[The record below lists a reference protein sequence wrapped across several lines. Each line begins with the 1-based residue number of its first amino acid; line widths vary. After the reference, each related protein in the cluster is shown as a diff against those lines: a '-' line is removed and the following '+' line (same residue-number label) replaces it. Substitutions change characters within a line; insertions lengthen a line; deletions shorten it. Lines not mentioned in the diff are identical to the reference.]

1 MLNKHILVIDDEPSI
16 RTLLKEILEEEGY
29 RVSVAKDAETARV
42 NRQKERPDLSLLDL
56 WLPDA
61 DGLTLLKE
69 WAPGPESGSP
79 VIVMTGH
86 GTAETAVE
94 ALKMGAYDFIEKP
107 LSTPKLLISI
117 QRALENASLNFEN
130 TRLKKLDQELGRFV
144 AQENEMLKLKEDCK
158 NVANHNANILIL
170 GESGVGKETVARFIH
185 QSSSSRDENFIL
197 LNFAG
202 LTSEE
207 QERQLFGFQ
216 SSSKTSYGALEL
228 AQKGTVFFKD
238 ISCLKPNLQA
248 KLLRALENKVFFRGS
263 SQEAIPLTSRIIA
276 SAKEK
281 FSEMVRT
288 EEFREDLFYQL
299 SIVPLSVPPLRRR
312 KEEIDELVDTF
323 IRVLVA
329 KENLPLRQFSKNA
342 KARLKQYNWPGNL
355 RELKNYVQRL
365 LILGNK
371 GVVER
376 NEIEQILGSRN
387 IQPNDLGEEIFQ
399 LPLKLAR
406 LEFEKAYLQRQLN
419 NFDGNVAMVSE
430 HIEIERTHLYRKLRS
445 LNLDIKDSKK
455 ASSQ

>member
-29 RVSVAKDAETARV
+29 KVSVAKDAETARV

-69 WAPGPESGSP
+69 WALGPESGSP

-144 AQENEMLKLKEDCK
+144 AQENEMLKLQEDCK

-207 QERQLFGFQ
+207 QERQLFG
-216 SSSKTSYGALEL
+216 
-228 AQKGTVFFKD
+228 
-238 ISCLKPNLQA
+238 
-248 KLLRALENKVFFRGS
+248 
-263 SQEAIPLTSRIIA
+263 
-276 SAKEK
+276 
-281 FSEMVRT
+281 
-288 EEFREDLFYQL
+288 
-299 SIVPLSVPPLRRR
+299 
-312 KEEIDELVDTF
+312 
-323 IRVLVA
+323 
-329 KENLPLRQFSKNA
+329 
-342 KARLKQYNWPGNL
+342 
-355 RELKNYVQRL
+355 
-365 LILGNK
+365 
-371 GVVER
+371 
-376 NEIEQILGSRN
+376 
-387 IQPNDLGEEIFQ
+387 
-399 LPLKLAR
+399 
-406 LEFEKAYLQRQLN
+406 
-419 NFDGNVAMVSE
+419 
-430 HIEIERTHLYRKLRS
+430 
-445 LNLDIKDSKK
+445 
-455 ASSQ
+455 

>member
-1 MLNKHILVIDDEPSI
+1 M
-16 RTLLKEILEEEGY
+16 
-29 RVSVAKDAETARV
+29 
-42 NRQKERPDLSLLDL
+42 
-56 WLPDA
+56 
-61 DGLTLLKE
+61 
-69 WAPGPESGSP
+69 
-79 VIVMTGH
+79 
-86 GTAETAVE
+86 
-94 ALKMGAYDFIEKP
+94 
-107 LSTPKLLISI
+107 
-117 QRALENASLNFEN
+117 
-130 TRLKKLDQELGRFV
+130 
-144 AQENEMLKLKEDCK
+144 
-158 NVANHNANILIL
+158 
-170 GESGVGKETVARFIH
+170 
-185 QSSSSRDENFIL
+185 
-197 LNFAG
+197 
-202 LTSEE
+202 
-207 QERQLFGFQ
+207 
-216 SSSKTSYGALEL
+216 
-228 AQKGTVFFKD
+228 
-238 ISCLKPNLQA
+238 KPNLQA
-248 KLLRALENKVFFRGS
+248 RLVRTLENKVFFRSS

-276 SAKEK
+276 SAKEN

-323 IRVLVA
+323 TRVLVA

-365 LILGNK
+365 LILGTK

-430 HIEIERTHLYRKLRS
+430 HIEIERTHLYRKIRS

>member
-29 RVSVAKDAETARV
+29 KVSVAKDAETARI

-69 WAPGPESGSP
+69 WAPGQSGSP

-86 GTAETAVE
+86 GTTETAVE

-107 LSTPKLLISI
+107 LSTAKILISI

-130 TRLKKLDQELGRFV
+130 ARLKKLDQELGRFV
-144 AQENEMLKLKEDCK
+144 AQEKKMLKLKADCK
-158 NVANHNANILIL
+158 NVAKHHANVLIL

-185 QSSSSRDENFIL
+185 QSSTSRDENFIL

-207 QERQLFGFQ
+207 QENQLFGYQ
-216 SSSKTSYGALEL
+216 SSSRTGYGAFEL

-248 KLLRALENKVFFRGS
+248 KLVRVLENKVFFRGS

-276 SAKEK
+276 SAKKNLLEIV
-281 FSEMVRT
+281 ST
-288 EEFREDLFYQL
+288 EGFREDLFYQL
-299 SIVPLSVPPLRRR
+299 SVVPLSVPPLRKR
-312 KEEIDELVDTF
+312 KEEIDELIDTF
-323 IRVLVA
+323 VRVLVA
-329 KENLPLRQFSKNA
+329 KENLPLRQFSKTA
-342 KARLKQYNWPGNL
+342 KARLKQYHWPGNL
-355 RELKNYVQRL
+355 RELKNYIQRI
-365 LILGNK
+365 LILGSK
-371 GVVER
+371 GVIEKS
-376 NEIEQILGSRN
+376 EIEQILGPRD
-387 IQPNDLGEEIFQ
+387 IQASDLSEEIFQ

-406 LEFEKAYLQRQLN
+406 LQFEKAYLQRQLK

-445 LNLDIKDSKK
+445 LHLDIKDSKK
-455 ASSQ
+455 VPDQ

>member
-130 TRLKKLDQELGRFV
+130 TRLKKLDQELDRFV

-170 GESGVGKETVARFIH
+170 GESEWGRNCRTIY
-185 QSSSSRDENFIL
+185 SSI
-197 LNFAG
+197 
-202 LTSEE
+202 
-207 QERQLFGFQ
+207 QFQ
-216 SSSKTSYGALEL
+216 S
-228 AQKGTVFFKD
+228 
-238 ISCLKPNLQA
+238 
-248 KLLRALENKVFFRGS
+248 R
-263 SQEAIPLTSRIIA
+263 
-276 SAKEK
+276 
-281 FSEMVRT
+281 
-288 EEFREDLFYQL
+288 
-299 SIVPLSVPPLRRR
+299 
-312 KEEIDELVDTF
+312 
-323 IRVLVA
+323 
-329 KENLPLRQFSKNA
+329 
-342 KARLKQYNWPGNL
+342 
-355 RELKNYVQRL
+355 
-365 LILGNK
+365 
-371 GVVER
+371 
-376 NEIEQILGSRN
+376 
-387 IQPNDLGEEIFQ
+387 
-399 LPLKLAR
+399 
-406 LEFEKAYLQRQLN
+406 
-419 NFDGNVAMVSE
+419 
-430 HIEIERTHLYRKLRS
+430 
-445 LNLDIKDSKK
+445 
-455 ASSQ
+455 

>member
-29 RVSVAKDAETARV
+29 KVSVAKDAETARV

-94 ALKMGAYDFIEKP
+94 ELKMGSYDFIEKP

-207 QERQLFGFQ
+207 QESQLFGFQ
-216 SSSKTSYGALEL
+216 SSSKTGYGALEL

-248 KLLRALENKVFFRGS
+248 RLVRTLENKVFFRK
-263 SQEAIPLTSRIIA
+263 QDCCNHWR
-276 SAKEK
+276 
-281 FSEMVRT
+281 
-288 EEFREDLFYQL
+288 
-299 SIVPLSVPPLRRR
+299 
-312 KEEIDELVDTF
+312 
-323 IRVLVA
+323 
-329 KENLPLRQFSKNA
+329 SK
-342 KARLKQYNWPGNL
+342 RNWKIHG
-355 RELKNYVQRL
+355 
-365 LILGNK
+365 
-371 GVVER
+371 
-376 NEIEQILGSRN
+376 
-387 IQPNDLGEEIFQ
+387 
-399 LPLKLAR
+399 
-406 LEFEKAYLQRQLN
+406 
-419 NFDGNVAMVSE
+419 
-430 HIEIERTHLYRKLRS
+430 
-445 LNLDIKDSKK
+445 
-455 ASSQ
+455 